1 MDRFSK
7 ICALAALL
15 LAAPPAARAA
25 LYSEPHCDD
34 LLPEVLNVGLPRVP
48 GMDLGALR
56 EAARW
61 RLTELYRP
69 FDVCEGRKR
78 LQVNIAIGNDYQ
90 ILDWLGQGLID
101 VAVVPDL
108 SLVLLGRDGVKLL
121 EPPMAADGLQDI
133 LAPRAA
139 RLRSRGF
146 AGGTWT
152 DRPQPERDFDSFRW
166 RLWCG
171 ALGDGAPGAPP
182 DSDRRRCAQLAG
194 GPEYRLALTSHL
206 STGGFLR
213 PVSETATWLA
223 DRLRTAKLDAD
234 GKEGRELTDR
244 FWTAFFNHAR
254 FTLDGTLAE
263 GPASGKLIEI
273 AADAVP
279 AGASAAPAYRDHLVI
294 TARAADAIFN
304 GHQFPRPAVEL
315 APELKAAFERD
326 PAPAAFRSMLA
337 AEPYFGV
344 RTFGFTV
351 EETIGL
357 LRQHQTTSGR
367 ARLALVLP
375 GGGVKAVYQ
384 SQLVDSLY
392 GTGYLK
398 NVLTDKESLK
408 LPGPR
413 ADASP
418 PLDVDFVVGTS
429 GGALLGYFVA
439 RLAEGGPWN
448 LSDVLWQNKD
458 EKILDSTDIFG
469 WTDLPRYLS
478 VVAIFLVFSFL
489 LFLASVILRA
499 PIPVEPPAPE
509 DFWRPRLTLAIVPL
523 LLFTPV
529 LIRWVNGRHAQ
540 EHIPEIEGLFFAICT
555 CAAVFADQCLVYR
568 REPRPNGKLPIHP
581 VLPLLLGL
589 ALVVAPLLPVWGAG
603 EGDRWLD
610 RPVSFLS
617 AFLIFVLLGVGG
629 ALILPRRLLQPSPRP
644 FGRRLALAA
653 AELCGVAL
661 LTLPLLFL
669 PASLWSKADKL
680 PFFLIGFALVLLVV
694 GSSPRLRQRSERLAV
709 ASRRGGYYLG
719 LLTAACLVLLLCR
732 PDDMSPGSV
741 PLIYRESRLNL
752 PGGSLLICLGILS
765 LLAAGILWTYASRHY
780 RLEEVPGFR
789 AGFSLSLL
797 LVVAVYGVLGAV
809 MIVRPNLLSP
819 LELTLGFWKW
829 LLVTS
834 LILGL
839 LVLFI
844 GCAGRGSRWSRRVF
858 RGLSYLCSHH
868 PNSSLVSRRFLRIA
882 VLAIGSFLWWNFVL
896 APALYGNAHARGF
909 LTTAERRFHREY
921 EHGNPRQDAHRL
933 TAHLLVPANVL
944 ERDGTRF
951 FLVVPEQLYTCPPIS
966 SRPGSGALWF
976 TYRIEPER
984 KEVGIPLPG
993 CPNFRQRSAEDV
1005 EEVIFASGSPFPIF
1019 PAHLVELSDKA
1030 GKAKWQALVDGGYSN
1045 NEPVDAALNVSA
1057 EQVLIV
1063 ESTNP
1068 LGPAAAAG
1076 SAAASRL
1083 SMLMGPLVADLLR
1096 LPGFLFERSQQVDRL
1111 SRRGLF
1117 VVSLSPSRDEA
1128 NWPPLFDFRRQ
1139 VVERLR
1145 DTARKDLSH
1154 RIGLVESWGPPR
1166 FQLSVLIGNGYS

>member
-1 MDRFSK
+1 MDRSFK

-15 LAAPPAARAA
+15 LAVPPAARAS
-25 LYSEPHCDD
+25 LYSEPRCDD

-48 GMDLGALR
+48 GLDLGAVR
-56 EAARW
+56 DAARR
-61 RLTELYRP
+61 RLTEIYEPL
-69 FDVCEGRKR
+69 DVCAGRKR

-108 SLVLLGRDGVKLL
+108 SLYLLDRDGVKLL
-121 EPPMAADGLQDI
+121 EPPVAADGLEDI
-133 LAPRAA
+133 LAPWQA
-139 RLRSRGF
+139 RLRSRSL
-146 AGGTWT
+146 ADGTWT
-152 DRPQPERDFDSFRW
+152 DRPQPEQDFDSFRW
-166 RLWCG
+166 QLWCG
-171 ALGDGAPGAPP
+171 LLKEPE
-182 DSDRRRCAQLAG
+182 SDRRRCAELAR

-213 PVSETATWLA
+213 PVSQTAAWLA
-223 DRLRTAKLDAD
+223 DRLAAATLDAD
-234 GKEGRELTDR
+234 GDEAKELTDR

-263 GPASGKLIEI
+263 GAGSGKLVEI

-294 TARAADAIFN
+294 TARAADSIFS
-304 GHQFPRPAVEL
+304 GHAFPRPAVEL
-315 APELKAAFERD
+315 APALAATFERD
-326 PAPAAFRSMLA
+326 PSPAAFRPMLA
-337 AEPYFGV
+337 PEPYFGV

-351 EETIGL
+351 DETVGL

-392 GTGYLK
+392 GNGYLK
-398 NVLTDKESLK
+398 NALTTR
-408 LPGPR
+408 GPR
-413 ADASP
+413 PDAS
-418 PLDVDFVVGTS
+418 PLDVDFVIGTS

-439 RLAEGGPWN
+439 RLAENGPWN
-448 LSDVLWQNKD
+448 LSQVLWQNKD
-458 EKILDSTDIFG
+458 ERVLDSTDIFG
-469 WTDLPRYLS
+469 WSDLPRYLS
-478 VVAIFLVFSFL
+478 VVAIFLVFSGL
-489 LFLASVILRA
+489 LFLASVVLRA
-499 PIPVEPPAPE
+499 PIRVEPPAPE

-523 LLFTPV
+523 LLLTPV
-529 LIRWVNGRHAQ
+529 LIRWVNGKHAQ

-568 REPRPNGKLPIHP
+568 RAPRPNGKLPFHP
-581 VLPLLLGL
+581 VLPLLVGL
-589 ALVVAPLLPVWGAG
+589 ALVAVPLLPVWGAG

-610 RPVSFLS
+610 RRVGFLN
-617 AFLIFVLLGVGG
+617 
-629 ALILPRRLLQPSPRP
+629 
-644 FGRRLALAA
+644 
-653 AELCGVAL
+653 
-661 LTLPLLFL
+661 
-669 PASLWSKADKL
+669 
-680 PFFLIGFALVLLVV
+680 
-694 GSSPRLRQRSERLAV
+694 
-709 ASRRGGYYLG
+709 
-719 LLTAACLVLLLCR
+719 LTA
-732 PDDMSPGSV
+732 
-741 PLIYRESRLNL
+741 
-752 PGGSLLICLGILS
+752 GSLLICLGILS
-765 LLAAGILWTYASRHY
+765 LLAAGILWTYASRNY
-780 RLEEVPGFR
+780 RVEDAAGFLT
-789 AGFSLSLL
+789 GFSLSLF
-797 LVVAVYGVLGAV
+797 LVFAVYGVLGLVMAV
-809 MIVRPNLLSP
+809 QPDLLSP
-819 LELTLGFWKW
+819 LELTAGFWKW
-829 LLVTS
+829 LLATS
-834 LILGL
+834 LVLGL
-839 LVLFI
+839 LILFT
-844 GCAGRGSRWSRRVF
+844 GCLGRNARWSRRVF

-882 VLAIGSFLWWNFVL
+882 ALAIGSFLWWNFVL

-909 LTTAERRFHREY
+909 LDTAEHRFHRDY
-921 EHGNPRQDAHRL
+921 ERSNPQGDAHRL

-951 FLVVPEQLYTCPPIS
+951 FLVVPSELGTCPPIS
-966 SRPGSGALWF
+966 SRPGSGALWY
-976 TYRIEPER
+976 TYRIEPE
-984 KEVGIPLPG
+984 KPEVSTPLPG
-993 CPNFRQRSAEDV
+993 CPNFRERSAEDV

-1030 GKAKWQALVDGGYSN
+1030 GEAKWQALVDGGYSN

-1068 LGPAAAAG
+1068 LGPATAAEG
-1076 SAAASRL
+1076 GGASRL

-1117 VVSLSPSRDEA
+1117 VVSLSPSRDEID
-1128 NWPPLFDFRRQ
+1128 WPPLFDFRRQ

-1145 DTARKDLSH
+1145 NTARHDLSR